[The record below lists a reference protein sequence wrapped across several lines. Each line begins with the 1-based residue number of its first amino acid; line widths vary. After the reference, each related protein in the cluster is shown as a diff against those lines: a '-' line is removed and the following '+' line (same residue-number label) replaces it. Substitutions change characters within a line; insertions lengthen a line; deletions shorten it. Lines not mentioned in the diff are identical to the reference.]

1 MMLKGRTVFITG
13 TSRGLGRAF
22 VEAFAREGANVVAH
36 ARKETPEFVAWADEM
51 ARKYGVTITPVYF
64 DMTDLEAMKV
74 EVRKLIAAKIP
85 VNVLVNSAG
94 VAHGGLFQM
103 TPVAKI
109 REVFEINFFAHIELT
124 QFLLRYMM
132 RAGNASII
140 NIASIS
146 GLDLLPGNCAYGV
159 SKAAVIA
166 FTQTLASEV
175 GAQGVRV
182 NAIAPGLSDT
192 DMAKQMES
200 EAGRNMVEASAMK
213 RLGRP
218 SEIADVAVYLAS
230 DRASFVNGQVI
241 RVDGGGRR

>member
-1 MMLKGRTVFITG
+1 MMLKGKTVFITG

-36 ARKETPEFVAWADEM
+36 ARKVTPEFVAWVDET

-64 DMTDLEAMKV
+64 DMTDLEAMKT
-74 EVRKLIAAKIP
+74 EVRKLIAAKVP

-103 TPVAKI
+103 TPVSKI
-109 REVFEINFFAHIELT
+109 REVFEINFFAHVELT

-132 RAGNASII
+132 RVGNASII

-159 SKAAVIA
+159 SKAAIIA

-200 EAGRNMVEASAMK
+200 DAGRNMVEASAMK